1 MLLLL
6 NSCIPYELKKTPLG
20 EDEYHKNGED
30 LDRTGSEEDNVYEIE
45 VKRKDKDTDE
55 VKEGTTSITI
65 SAVGDIMVHSPQF
78 KSALTQDGEYDFKPV
93 FQEIKSYITNSDL
106 ALCNLETTISTPE
119 RGYSGYPCFKT
130 PEALIPAIKEAGFDV
145 VTTANNHS
153 LDALDFGVINTLDVL
168 DKYNLLHTG
177 TARDEEE
184 SKKILMIDRKGIKL
198 AILAYTYGTNG
209 MEVAMDQD
217 KLRYM
222 VNYIDR
228 DRIIEDIRRAR
239 EEGADTVILCI
250 HWGIEYTRSVD
261 DERRALA
268 DELFDAGAD
277 IILGS
282 HPHVIQPMERKRI
295 VDNNGKEREVFVA
308 YSLGNFISNQ
318 RDQYRDSGVIVNI
331 TLTKKDNK
339 TVIEDVVYTPT
350 WVRRFQQDG
359 KLQYSILPVEKFIDS
374 ELPASELNRIKA
386 VWQETTEIIG
396 NEGMRTSK

>member
-1 MLLLL
+1 M
-6 NSCIPYELKKTPLG
+6 
-20 EDEYHKNGED
+20 
-30 LDRTGSEEDNVYEIE
+30 
-45 VKRKDKDTDE
+45 
-55 VKEGTTSITI
+55 
-65 SAVGDIMVHSPQF
+65 
-78 KSALTQDGEYDFKPV
+78 
-93 FQEIKSYITNSDL
+93 
-106 ALCNLETTISTPE
+106 
-119 RGYSGYPCFKT
+119 
-130 PEALIPAIKEAGFDV
+130 
-145 VTTANNHS
+145 
-153 LDALDFGVINTLDVL
+153 
-168 DKYNLLHTG
+168 
-177 TARDEEE
+177 
-184 SKKILMIDRKGIKL
+184 
-198 AILAYTYGTNG
+198 
-209 MEVAMDQD
+209 
-217 KLRYM
+217 
-222 VNYIDR
+222 
-228 DRIIEDIRRAR
+228 
-239 EEGADTVILCI
+239 
-250 HWGIEYTRSVD
+250 D